1 MNPRPRRVTACVRV
15 SKSLRVCAGLP
26 GACLLAGFLAAPAVW
41 AQDGPAA
48 DVSVEA
54 PPIAPAPATTRKDPF
69 NEERIMKV
77 MPDYQTVRDPRAGVQ
92 PLTNHDK
99 WLLAWKET
107 VDPFNVASA
116 ALAAGL
122 SQAAQQTPKYGVGVR
137 GYSERFGAAVGDF
150 GTQNF
155 FSAGVYSVL
164 FHQDPRYFRKGP
176 SSHIPARVGYAL
188 KALVV
193 CHNDAGKAVFN
204 SSGLLGMVT
213 GIAASNL
220 YYPAASR
227 TGEVMVGRIQTS
239 LFGGVVGNLTSE
251 FWPDLEKKF
260 FHHKQSQPQ
269 STPDTASTSTR

>member
-1 MNPRPRRVTACVRV
+1 M
-15 SKSLRVCAGLP
+15 LAGLL
-26 GACLLAGFLAAPAVW
+26 GAPVAWTQEAPAVD
-41 AQDGPAA
+41 ASA
-48 DVSVEA
+48 DA
-54 PPIAPAPATTRKDPF
+54 PPIAPAPSTTHKDPF

-77 MPDYQTVRDPRAGVQ
+77 MPDYQTVRDPNAGVAR
-92 PLTNHDK
+92 LTNREK

-188 KALVV
+188 RALVV
-193 CHNDAGKAVFN
+193 CHNDAGQAVFN

-227 TGEVMVGRIQTS
+227 NGEVMAGRVQTS

-260 FHHKQSQPQ
+260 FHRKQNQPQ
-269 STPDTASTSTR
+269 SPPDAASTR